1 MRLLPVAAVLLL
13 LLLICRPQGV
23 EAKRAGKAK
32 KGKSK
37 VRHLDHDGVF
47 ALRRYILMTVMQRA
61 SRLSRLLDQALVHGS
76 TLVDLTFNVINLSA
90 GSAVRLRGPR
100 RPR

>member
-1 MRLLPVAAVLLL
+1 MKRATMRLLPVAAVLLL
-13 LLLICRPQGV
+13 LLLICRPQGG

-47 ALRRYILMTVMQRA
+47 ALRRYTLMTVIDLQRA

-76 TLVDLTFNVINLSA
+76 T
-90 GSAVRLRGPR
+90 
-100 RPR
+100 